1 LNAAELVALCV
12 LAVGSALVLAELPW
26 FRHRALA
33 ERLRPYRVGS
43 APRHDTPSGGWLEG
57 MQQVL
62 VPVAT
67 ELGAR
72 LGRLLGVDTDLATR
86 LARAGDPTD
95 PGSFRLRQAA
105 GAGAGLAVATLL
117 IVWRGPSWPMATAL
131 LVGAPV
137 LGALAVEQRLSAAVD
152 ERQRRRRAEL
162 PVVVEQLGLLLG
174 AGYSLTSALAR
185 LSTRGSGAIAADLRI
200 VTQRVRHGVTESHA
214 LEEWARVTGLD
225 AVRRLVAVLAL
236 HSEAGD
242 LAALVAEEAR
252 AERAAAH
259 RDLLEVI
266 ERRAQ
271 LVWVPVTV
279 ATLVPGLIFLA
290 VPFYSAMSKVTG
302 GG

>member
-1 LNAAELVALCV
+1 MTAVELTALCL
-12 LAVGSALVLAELPW
+12 LAAGSALVLAELPW
-26 FRHRALA
+26 FRHRALS

-43 APRHDTPSGGWLEG
+43 APRRHSSSSGWIEG

-62 VPVAT
+62 LPVVAD
-67 ELGAR
+67 LGAR

-95 PGSFRLRQAA
+95 PGTFRLRQAA
-105 GAGAGLAVATLL
+105 GAGAGLAAAVL
-117 IVWRGPSWPMATAL
+117 IVVWRGPPWPMVAAL
-131 LVGAPV
+131 AVGAPV
-137 LGALAVEQRLSAAVD
+137 LGALAVEQRLSSAVD

-185 LSTRGSGAIAADLRI
+185 LSSRGSGAIAQDLRI
-200 VTQRVRHGVTESHA
+200 VTQRVRHGVAETHA

-225 AVRRLVAVLAL
+225 AVGRLVAVLAL

-290 VPFYSAMSKVTG
+290 VPFHSAMSKVTG

>member
-1 LNAAELVALCV
+1 VNVAELLALCA
-12 LAVGSALVLAELPW
+12 LAAGSALVLSELPW
-26 FRHRALA
+26 FRHRALS

-43 APRHDTPSGGWLEG
+43 APRRGSPSASWLES

-62 VPVAT
+62 LPVVT

-72 LGRLLGVDTDLATR
+72 LGRLLGVDADLATR

-95 PGSFRLRQAA
+95 PATFRLRQAA
-105 GAGAGLAVATLL
+105 AAGAGLAGSVLVV
-117 IVWRGPSWPMATAL
+117 VWRSPPWPVVAAL
-131 LVGAPV
+131 LLGGPV
-137 LGALAVEQRLSAAVD
+137 LGALAVEQRLSSAVD

-185 LSTRGSGAIAADLRI
+185 LSARGSGAIAGDLRT
-200 VTQRVRHGVTESHA
+200 VTQRVRHGVTEAHA

-225 AVRRLVAVLAL
+225 TVARLVAVLAL

-242 LAALVAEEAR
+242 LATLVAEEAR

-266 ERRAQ
+266 ERRSQ

-290 VPFYSAMSKVTG
+290 VPFTSAMSKVTG